1 MLWIILDAIIV
12 IMSIIFIPIGV
23 IDFIQTQNWLSL
35 WLSLSDLGLAAIL
48 ILNIKYEIMK
58 RKEEKEND

>member
-1 MLWIILDAIIV
+1 MLWIILDTIMV
-12 IMSIIFIPIGV
+12 IMSIIFIPMGI

-48 ILNIKYEIMK
+48 ILNIKYEITK